1 MGSVLKEKL
10 KSLCCSNGWSYGVF
24 WCFDQRNSMLLTMED
39 AYYEEEMGI
48 VVNNML
54 SEAHILGEGIVGQAA
69 STGKHQWI
77 FSDAVGGGWDSAASI
92 GGQDI
97 FQDDSEIHVQFSSG
111 IKTIA
116 VISVESQGL
125 VQFGSTQKI
134 LESEEFLGQTK
145 RLFGRMENIDGLTS
159 KADSPSSLNCESY
172 DLNEWFDSFCNG
184 NITPMLGGNCN
195 ELMEIAYSSM
205 NFTQPSAI
213 ASVAEQDRMVPL
225 CPDSS
230 NPTNQLKTTE
240 AQMILSSNHKT
251 QSQQLSSQSPSMN
264 KTTALTPC
272 TSTWSNAGSNLTSS
286 ELKFGFERVVQD
298 SPTVFSTERSM
309 SKLHSAPS
317 IDVTEGELSERE
329 TSQNRF
335 PVEFK
340 PDDFTTDVSNTCVI
354 DNILEWFA
362 PSPDHGLSGM
372 APMMNGSLSQSGG
385 VTPASSGLSGDFL
398 VDIPLKQPATLVQSS
413 VPETYF
419 SKRKEKCVS
428 ITGIE
433 NDLFEGLG
441 LEVEGGQARHCWGDI
456 MMPLAS
462 SGHMT
467 ASTGISECISE
478 LDVDSKVAPRKGL
491 FSELGLQELLESV
504 SSSNY
509 ATKSSSDDQLSN
521 AKRRRVENS
530 SVNGTQLK
538 LENASCPIS
547 SRMMQPAYN
556 FDKTKTLL
564 SKQEM
569 FPKSQTVLWI
579 DDCYSVNTGSSGLT
593 KSKKPEDPAQA
604 TKKRARPGESTR
616 PRPKDRQQIQDRI
629 KELKQIIPDGAKC
642 SIDALLDR
650 TIKHMLFLQSVTKY
664 AEKLKQA
671 DEPKLIGEHNRQ
683 FPKDNRNNSGGATWA
698 LEVADQSMVCP
709 IIVEDLS
716 QPGLMLIELLCED
729 RGFFLEIADVIKGFG
744 LNILN
749 GLMESRQDKIWARF
763 IVEANMQITRVEVFW
778 SLLQL
783 LERTGASVMD
793 STNQPSNAMHGRIP
807 ELNSYQFPALS
818 CPVSL
823 TEKIQ

>member
-97 FQDDSEIHVQFSSG
+97 FQDDSEIHRQFSSG

-184 NITPMLGGNCN
+184 NITPCL
-195 ELMEIAYSSM
+195 IDDS
-205 NFTQPSAI
+205 
-213 ASVAEQDRMVPL
+213 L

-240 AQMILSSNHKT
+240 AEMILSSNHKT
-251 QSQQLSSQSPSMN
+251 QSQQF
-264 KTTALTPC
+264 LTPC

-317 IDVTEGELSERE
+317 IDVTERE
-329 TSQNRF
+329 MSQNRF

-340 PDDFTTDVSNTCVI
+340 PDDFTTDVSKSCVI

-385 VTPASSGLSGDFL
+385 VTPASSGLTT
-398 VDIPLKQPATLVQSS
+398 ATLVQSS
-413 VPETYF
+413 VTETYF

-428 ITGIE
+428 ITGIK

-456 MMPLAS
+456 MMPLVN

-467 ASTGISECISE
+467 TSTGISECISE

-530 SVNGTQLK
+530 SVNGTRLK

-579 DDCYSVNTGSSGLT
+579 DDSYRVNTGSSGLT

-629 KELKQIIPDGAKC
+629 KELKQIILMC

-729 RGFFLEIADVIKGFG
+729 RGFFLEIADIIKGFG